1 MCQVIF
7 FARMLNLHSKPL
19 RFLMTQLL
27 PVALTVLI
35 LLLPAALRAE
45 EPERFETWLDEL
57 RGEALSKGIS
67 EATLDATLAEV
78 ELVPRVI
85 TLDRNQPEFKLT
97 FDQYIQRVLTD
108 AKVAEGRQ
116 LLTRHQELLLKLQ
129 KQYGVQ
135 PRFLIALWGIES
147 NYGRLSGGFPVIDA
161 ILTLAYDGR
170 RPAYFRGELL
180 AALKILDDGH
190 ISVGEMTGSW
200 AGAMGQMQFMPST
213 FRRFAVDDDG
223 DGKADIW
230 NNLDDVLASGA
241 NYLHRAGWVPGQL
254 WGREVRLPRDFNRNV
269 VGLKISKPLSS
280 WVTLGVRRV
289 DGRRLPQAPDLQ
301 ASVIEPDGP
310 GRRAFLVY
318 ENFRTLLKWNRS
330 DYFGL
335 TVGILSDRID
345 RR

>member
-1 MCQVIF
+1 MRQVFF
-7 FARMLNLHSKPL
+7 FARMKNLRSKLL
-19 RFLMTQLL
+19 RFLMTHLVLL
-27 PVALTVLI
+27 SLTVLI
-35 LLLPAALRAE
+35 LLSPVAVKAE
-45 EPERFETWLDEL
+45 EPERFETWLEEL
-57 RGEALSKGIS
+57 RAEALSRGIS
-67 EATLDATLAEV
+67 EATLDSALADV
-78 ELVPRVI
+78 ELIPRVV

-97 FDQYIQRVLTD
+97 FDQYLQRVLTD

-116 LLTRHQELLLKLQ
+116 QLARNRELLTKLQ

-147 NYGRLSGGFPVIDA
+147 NYGRLSGGFRVIDA

-190 ISVGEMTGSW
+190 ISAGQMTGSW

-241 NYLHRAGWVPGQL
+241 NYLRRAGWVPGQL
-254 WGREVRLPRDFNRNV
+254 WGREVRLPQDFDRNLA
-269 VGLKISKPLSS
+269 GLKISKPLSS
-280 WVTLGVRRV
+280 WQALGVRRV
-289 DGRRLPQAPDLQ
+289 NGRDLPQALDLQ
-301 ASVIEPDGP
+301 ASMIEPDGP

-345 RR
+345 SR